1 MKSKVCL
8 AISPEELRM
17 HRTPAILRR
26 LPGFSRG
33 YPVNLHSGLPIKEFV
48 RLADACARRGMP
60 VIPHGDVAACL
71 KEGRPV
77 LKFGKTDPAAD
88 LAILARTPSVSEWN
102 HRNLESIGEFP
113 QVLDLGRKTWSILL
127 GADEESLRELFRI
140 HRRLF
145 IKTRTKG
152 FAGVH
157 GSYDGFIRSLG
168 DIRRLSEES
177 RDLLVSVVLDF
188 RQIRASTPAGSGMRS
203 DEWRH
208 HVYRQRLVA
217 STHAF
222 DCDPRRTD
230 DRGRAPNVAK
240 ARAVI
245 EELRAR
251 DFATSYVLD
260 TGTLA
265 DGTVAVVEC
274 NNIFASGIYENAA
287 IRALAAAI
295 AGE

>member
-1 MKSKVCL
+1 MKTNASL
-8 AISPEELRM
+8 AISQEELRI

-26 LPGFSRG
+26 LPGFRRR

-48 RLADACARRGMP
+48 RLADACVRRGMP

-71 KEGRPV
+71 KAGRPV

-88 LAILARTPSVSEWN
+88 LALLAQLPSVSEWN
-102 HRNLESIGEFP
+102 RRNLESIGEFP
-113 QVLDLGRKTWSILL
+113 LALDLGRKMWSVLL
-127 GADEESLRELFRI
+127 GADEDSLRELFRI

-157 GSYDGFIRSLG
+157 DSYDGFIRSLG
-168 DIRRLSEES
+168 DISRLSEES
-177 RDLLVSVVLDF
+177 RDLLVSEVLDF
-188 RQIRASTPAGSGMRS
+188 RQVQASTPKGPVMRS

-208 HVYRQRLVA
+208 HVYRQRLIA

-230 DRGRAPNVAK
+230 DRGRASNVEK

-245 EELRAR
+245 GELRTR
-251 DFATSYVLD
+251 GFATSYVLD

-265 DGTVAVVEC
+265 DGTVIVVEF
-274 NNIFASGIYENAA
+274 NNFFASGIYEEVA
-287 IRALAAAI
+287 IRAIAEAI